1 MSGGQGQVIEK
12 STKKKKKGG
21 RMANTEPRAQVISND
36 AKTTRSVSVRRGI
49 FCPSDI
55 QWR

>member
-12 STKKKKKGG
+12 STKKKGG

-36 AKTTRSVSVRRGI
+36 ATTQSVSVRRGI

>member
-12 STKKKKKGG
+12 STKKKKGG
-21 RMANTEPRAQVISND
+21 RMANTEARAQVISND